1 MHVCIYVEFWFLYVI
16 RAAAIVATKMS
27 SAARRRNRESP
38 SYLARHARQLEI
50 DRVWR
55 RVRAVAESIAVDW
68 DVMQVWT
75 KPHGLTRKA
84 LRLVDSEEE
93 LQSMLA
99 RLESIL
105 EGFTPGGA
113 AGSSGE
119 PISERE
125 QEAVL
130 HGMELV
136 LGRAVANAALDFLP
150 ERPTELQPVPVSPVQ
165 PTELLRPRDSPTL
178 RPRGGPQ
185 LPQLLLRATSFLQ
198 LDLQLDLRSA
208 V

>member
-1 MHVCIYVEFWFLYVI
+1 MQVDL
-16 RAAAIVATKMS
+16 
-27 SAARRRNRESP
+27 
-38 SYLARHARQLEI
+38 
-50 DRVWR
+50 VWR
-55 RVRAVAESIAVDW
+55 RVRAVADGIAVDW
-68 DVMQVWT
+68 DVMEALT
-75 KPHGLTRKA
+75 RPNGLTRKA
-84 LRLVDSEEE
+84 LRLVASEEEEEEEGE

-99 RLESIL
+99 RLEIIP

-130 HGMELV
+130 HGMELA

-165 PTELLRPRDSPTL
+165 PTELL
-178 RPRGGPQ
+178 
-185 LPQLLLRATSFLQ
+185 
-198 LDLQLDLRSA
+198 
-208 V
+208 

>member
-1 MHVCIYVEFWFLYVI
+1 MYVEFWFLYVI
-16 RAAAIVATKMS
+16 GAAAVVATKMPPV
-27 SAARRRNRESP
+27 ARRGKRESQ

-50 DRVWR
+50 DRAWR

-105 EGFTPGGA
+105 EGFTPEGA

-130 HGMELV
+130 HGMELA

-165 PTELLRPRDSPTL
+165 PTELLRPRDSPT
-178 RPRGGPQ
+178 
-185 LPQLLLRATSFLQ
+185 SFP
-198 LDLQLDLRSA
+198 SFHSSS
-208 V
+208 